1 MLLFTL
7 PFLFRSGVPWELQGN
22 QDPRFDAVP
31 APVGSTYRLTRTAQL
46 FQKFGEGH
54 KDWLLVSTVFALL
67 NFDWQ
72 NGLITSATNLS
83 APVVVSTG
91 IRDFTFDAPIDDPN
105 LAVITASV
113 EPVIVD
119 AQIAPPIQVFAKITG
134 PGTGLRVTVYPT
146 QANIAGNAVDPTD
159 SVVRAFVRVERVTP

>member
-7 PFLFRSGVPWELQGN
+7 PFLFRSGVPWEIQGT

-31 APVGSTYRLTRTAQL
+31 APVGSTYRLLRTAQL

-54 KDWLLVSTVFALL
+54 KDWSLVSTVFALL

-72 NGLITSATNLS
+72 NGLITSATNVS
-83 APVVVSTG
+83 APVVVGPG
-91 IRDFTFDAPIDDPN
+91 IRDFTLDAPIVDPT

-113 EPVIVD
+113 EPVIV
-119 AQIAPPIQVFAKITG
+119 AGQVTPPIQIFAQITG

-146 QANIAGNAVDPTD
+146 HASPATPTD